1 MWNWI
6 KQLFSKQPIN
16 TKEPDEPAVGNSRS
30 LINRQTS
37 DVEVN
42 PKPVIITTQKD
53 LDTGSTDTTVVNRKF
68 LDQKE
73 AQAYITKVKSK
84 LASLAD
90 RFSRGDINR
99 TQFQELYGHYQSEIL
114 NIELSLAADP
124 GGEQWKKGIKEGQSM
139 LLRHRLTAQ
148 AIGFAI
154 YDIQTGMPLK
164 SLGNFRV
171 DPALFVPMLS
181 AYQSAT
187 TEIFGGGIRSTEIE
201 TGRWLCFIPGKRT
214 TTLALFT
221 MEPASRQLR
230 VLEELQSIF
239 EDANA
244 KHLQTSII
252 DADALV
258 CPHEYY
264 LKHLI

>member
-1 MWNWI
+1 MWGWI
-6 KQLFSKQPIN
+6 KKLFSN
-16 TKEPDEPAVGNSRS
+16 TTESEELPAGKPVEVNRS
-30 LINRQTS
+30 LINRPSSEQTFQ
-37 DVEVN
+37 D
-42 PKPVIITTQKD
+42 KPVIITSQKD
-53 LDTGSTDTTVVNRKF
+53 LDAPSATTTVVNRKF
-68 LDQKE
+68 LDQRE
-73 AQAYITKVKSK
+73 AQEYIAKVKSK
-84 LASLAD
+84 QSSLAD

-99 TQFQELYGHYQSEIL
+99 SQFQELYEHYQTEIQ
-114 NIELSLAADP
+114 NIEFNLAADP
-124 GGEQWKKGIKEGQSM
+124 GGEQWKRGIREGQSM

-148 AIGFAI
+148 AIGFSI
-154 YDIQTGMPLK
+154 YDNQSGMPIK

-221 MEPASRQLR
+221 TEPASRQLK
-230 VLEELQSIF
+230 VLQDLQVIF
-239 EDANA
+239 ENANA
-244 KHLQTSII
+244 NQLQTSII
-252 DADALV
+252 DSDALV